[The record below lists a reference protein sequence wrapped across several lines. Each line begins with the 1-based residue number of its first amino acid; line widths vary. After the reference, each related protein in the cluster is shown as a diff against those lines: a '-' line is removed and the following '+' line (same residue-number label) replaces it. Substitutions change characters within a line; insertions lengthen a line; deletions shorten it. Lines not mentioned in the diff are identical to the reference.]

1 MRKLFGM
8 LILLTMMI
16 STGSLHAEEPIRL
29 DPVTVEAQ
37 QEISPERNIETID
50 LGTEA
55 KPVSSTIPDALDKTS
70 GLDIQ
75 RRSILTPK
83 NSQVRIRGL
92 DERRSLIMLD
102 GRPLN
107 GTGVMGGQFVDWS
120 ALSIQGWEAVDVGK
134 GAFSAK
140 YGNTLG
146 GTIDLVPS
154 APDDVSKFTAS
165 FGYKRYGT
173 LSVGASGSGKS
184 DLFGAFLS
192 AGYNETDGH
201 LRNSGAERTDVS

>member
-8 LILLTMMI
+8 LILLTMMM

-55 KPVSSTIPDALDKTS
+55 KPVTSTIPDALDKTS

-92 DERRSLIMLD
+92 DRPVQRASRIASDRIWCGWQLPGIWRHGRHLHKGELFSQSNQRRY
-102 GRPLN
+102 R
-107 GTGVMGGQFVDWS
+107 
-120 ALSIQGWEAVDVGK
+120 
-134 GAFSAK
+134 
-140 YGNTLG
+140 
-146 GTIDLVPS
+146 
-154 APDDVSKFTAS
+154 
-165 FGYKRYGT
+165 
-173 LSVGASGSGKS
+173 
-184 DLFGAFLS
+184 
-192 AGYNETDGH
+192 
-201 LRNSGAERTDVS
+201 